1 MFQKKQKVNENEEI
15 RHEMTLKEKEVR
27 SYLRELPKGIETRK
41 RQEVG
46 LNGQHLAI

>member
-15 RHEMTLKEKEVR
+15 RHAKALKEKEAR

-41 RQEVG
+41 MQEVG